1 MFGGQ
6 RVKYGSERN
15 QFGVIRACR
24 RPATPQPIVVFV
36 HGGSWA
42 MPYNRRVMGLLV
54 CDARRRGWATFNVEY
69 RKLGRFGGGG
79 GWPQTFDDVR
89 DAIELITE
97 GRHGRGDAI
106 DPARVVIVG
115 HSAGAHLALCAVGT
129 SGRRLPALVV
139 SMAGPTDLEQISAN
153 GSATVDALV
162 ANAPEANRWRLTSPV
177 EMLPFKVP
185 VLCVHGEADTTV
197 YPWNSKRL
205 VDIGGASA
213 VFVPDETHVDALR
226 PKSAMWA
233 AVTEAVSSTFQSTF
247 S

>member
-6 RVKYGSERN
+6 RVKYGNERN
-15 QFGVIRACR
+15 QFGVLRAGR
-24 RPATPQPIVVFV
+24 RPPVALPTVVFV

-42 MPYNRRVMGLLV
+42 MPYNRWVMGLLV
-54 CDARRRGWATFNVEY
+54 RDARRRGWATFNVEY

-89 DAIELITE
+89 NAIELITE
-97 GRHGRGDAI
+97 GTHGRADAI
-106 DPARVVIVG
+106 DPARVVVVG

-129 SGRRLPALVV
+129 GTLRSPAPVV

-162 ANAPEANRWRLTSPV
+162 ANAPEGDRWKLTSPV
-177 EMLPFKVP
+177 EMLPFRVP
-185 VLCVHGEADTTV
+185 VVCVHGAADTTV

-205 VDIGGASA
+205 ADLGAA
-213 VFVPDETHVDALR
+213 DAIFVPDETHVDALK
-226 PKSAMWA
+226 PTSATWA
-233 AVTEAVSSTFQSTF
+233 AVTKVVSSTFS
-247 S
+247 

>member
-1 MFGGQ
+1 
-6 RVKYGSERN
+6 
-15 QFGVIRACR
+15 
-24 RPATPQPIVVFV
+24 
-36 HGGSWA
+36 
-42 MPYNRRVMGLLV
+42 MPYNRWVMWLLV
-54 CDARRRGWATFNVEY
+54 RDARGRGWATFNVEY

-79 GWPQTFDDVR
+79 GWPQAFDDVR
-89 DAIELITE
+89 QAIELITE
-97 GRHGRGDAI
+97 GTHGRADSI
-106 DPARVVIVG
+106 DPARVVVVG
-115 HSAGAHLALCAVGT
+115 HSAGAHLALCAVGA
-129 SGRRLPALVV
+129 SSLQGPALVV
-139 SMAGPTDLEQISAN
+139 SMAGPTDLQQISAH

-162 ANAPEANRWRLTSPV
+162 ANAPEADRWRRTSPV
-177 EMLPFKVP
+177 EMLPFNAP
-185 VLCVHGEADTTV
+185 VVCVHGEADTTV

>member
-15 QFGVIRACR
+15 QFGVLRAGHR
-24 RPATPQPIVVFV
+24 RAEPQPIVVFV

-42 MPYNRRVMGLLV
+42 VPYNRWVMGLLV
-54 CDARRRGWATFNVEY
+54 RDARRRGWVTFNVEY

-97 GRHGRGDAI
+97 GTHGRAQAI
-106 DPARVVIVG
+106 DPARVVVVG
-115 HSAGAHLALCAVGT
+115 HSAGAHLALCALGT
-129 SGRRLPALVV
+129 STHRPPARVV
-139 SMAGPTDLEQISAN
+139 AMAGPTDLEQISAN

-162 ANAPEANRWRLTSPV
+162 ANAPEANRWKLTSPV
-177 EMLPFKVP
+177 EMLPFNAPIV
-185 VLCVHGEADTTV
+185 CVHGEADTTV

-205 VDIGGASA
+205 VDLGAADA
-213 VFVPDETHVDALR
+213 VFVPNETHVDALK

-233 AVTEAVSSTFQSTF
+233 AVVLAVSSTFL
-247 S
+247 